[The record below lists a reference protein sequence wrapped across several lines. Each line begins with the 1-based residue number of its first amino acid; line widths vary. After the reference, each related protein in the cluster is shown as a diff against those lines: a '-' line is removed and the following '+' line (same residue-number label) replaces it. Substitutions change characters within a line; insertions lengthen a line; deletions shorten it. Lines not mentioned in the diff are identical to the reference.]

1 MHQHDDNLTLR
12 NMLSFS
18 TNTARPQ
25 KLKNA
30 ETCLETCLK
39 THLKDISKLLT
50 CLVSNVPVLLT
61 TVNSSNSLLGLL
73 FSHRVK
79 FFSK

>member
-30 ETCLETCLK
+30 ETCLK